1 MGVKR
6 AGAVPIVSYQA
17 DHSFREGVCQGV
29 TPTKM
34 ASKYHIFLQRVQAP
48 DRRFFVMKILGR
60 GDACIAYTIK
70 PTSYFLWLYQGNS
83 VLVAEN
89 PVPAQGN
96 HGGLPLQNNQLF
108 PLRSFSF

>member
-1 MGVKR
+1 VGVKQ
-6 AGAVPIVSYQA
+6 AVLVPIAFFQGN
-17 DHSFREGVCQGV
+17 HSPREDVCQGV

-34 ASKYHIFLQRVQAP
+34 ASKYHIFLQRVQAS
-48 DRRFFVMKILGR
+48 DRRFFVMKILSR

-89 PVPAQGN
+89 PVPAQNN
-96 HGGLPLQNNQLF
+96 HQGLPLN
-108 PLRSFSF
+108 